1 MVFTGVLLASVPWPP
16 TSRSFGCPAPLAPWQ
31 AWHFCSYTSAPAAA
45 VPLPGGRP
53 APSGPTLMSQPA
65 TCAGVASRP
74 RFGPSGVAA
83 VTPAPAQPPTISAS
97 ATRARSRV
105 DMLHLAARRHAP
117 GLDAV
122 EVEDRV
128 VAVLGDELLAFRL
141 HGAGVVSGAR
151 LEHGRRA
158 VPPPG
163 QPEARER
170 ARQHRRDQ
178 RRLDPGPT
186 CIGRDLDLLDRAVA
200 RPGDAGDLMQ
210 PTSRQGHAVRGP
222 GDDGFHLHRIG
233 EHQRLAVPLKI

>member
-74 RFGPSGVAA
+74 RFGPSGVSA

-105 DMLHLAARRHAP
+105 DMLHIAARRHAP
-117 GLDAV
+117 GLDPV

-128 VAVLGDELLAFRL
+128 VAVLGDELLALRL
-141 HGAGVVSGAR
+141 HGAGVVGSAR
-151 LEHGRRA
+151 LAHGRRP
-158 VPPPG
+158 VPSPR
-163 QPEARER
+163 QPEARQRAWQHGRHER
-170 ARQHRRDQ
+170 HVHPRATAVGRHVA
-178 RRLDPGPT
+178 RLDAAV
-186 CIGRDLDLLDRAVA
+186 GR
-200 RPGDAGDLMQ
+200 PCEAGDLMHAAH
-210 PTSRQGHAVRGP
+210 RQGHAV
-222 GDDGFHLHRIG
+222 
-233 EHQRLAVPLKI
+233 